1 MLFSIAAALFSIP
14 TNVSISHHKG
24 FSFSTS
30 LPTFV
35 VFYFFFFFNSL
46 FYIELQPINNVV
58 VVSGGQQRDSG
69 KQAHVSLLCFLIE
82 VVNVKC
88 GIVVNSQFEQLVN

>member
-35 VFYFFFFFNSL
+35 VFYFFFFLTLYFILNCSRL
-46 FYIELQPINNVV
+46 TMLWWFQVDSKGTQPNRHMSPFS
-58 VVSGGQQRDSG
+58 VS
-69 KQAHVSLLCFLIE
+69 
-82 VVNVKC
+82 
-88 GIVVNSQFEQLVN
+88 

>member
-35 VFYFFFFFNSL
+35 VFYFFFFFLTLYFILNCSRL
-46 FYIELQPINNVV
+46 TMLWWFQVDSKGTQANRHMSPFS
-58 VVSGGQQRDSG
+58 VS
-69 KQAHVSLLCFLIE
+69 
-82 VVNVKC
+82 
-88 GIVVNSQFEQLVN
+88 